1 MLRYRKEQSRIY
13 LAFGNGMNAISSMK
27 LMMVLFIIYGWYSNF
42 KGAQVSL
49 LIILLNTRGQNHVAS
64 CLSQPHDCQLE
75 RRANCHLEQLQT
87 LGHYIVLQ
95 FWYWCTIL
103 IFLNIQRRGS
113 SYYITFFLFT
123 AVLSHLLSHLIR
135 KSTKS
140 SWFFVHE
147 NASRRFIQV
156 VLFIDPF
163 SKYCG
168 YILMSCVR
176 IEEHYSL
183 FRGGDRYTGYPGDS
197 G

>member
-13 LAFGNGMNAISSMK
+13 LAFGNGMNTISSMK

-103 IFLNIQRRGS
+103 IFSIFREGKLILYYLHSFCLQQCFHTYFHILSENLHRVHDS
-113 SYYITFFLFT
+113 S
-123 AVLSHLLSHLIR
+123 
-135 KSTKS
+135 
-140 SWFFVHE
+140 FVKTL
-147 NASRRFIQV
+147 V
-156 VLFIDPF
+156 GDLYKLFISIRLMKQNVTNPAHC
-163 SKYCG
+163 SK
-168 YILMSCVR
+168 IL
-176 IEEHYSL
+176 
-183 FRGGDRYTGYPGDS
+183 
-197 G
+197 

>member
-1 MLRYRKEQSRIY
+1 MLRYRKEQSRIH
-13 LAFGNGMNAISSMK
+13 LAFGNGGHTISSMK

-103 IFLNIQRRGS
+103 IFSIFREGKLIL
-113 SYYITFFLFT
+113 YYILF
-123 AVLSHLLSHLIR
+123 VY
-135 KSTKS
+135 S
-140 SWFFVHE
+140 SAFTLAFTSYQKIYKE
-147 NASRRFIQV
+147 FM
-156 VLFIDPF
+156 
-163 SKYCG
+163 
-168 YILMSCVR
+168 ILRSWKC
-176 IEEHYSL
+176 
-183 FRGGDRYTGYPGDS
+183 
-197 G
+197 